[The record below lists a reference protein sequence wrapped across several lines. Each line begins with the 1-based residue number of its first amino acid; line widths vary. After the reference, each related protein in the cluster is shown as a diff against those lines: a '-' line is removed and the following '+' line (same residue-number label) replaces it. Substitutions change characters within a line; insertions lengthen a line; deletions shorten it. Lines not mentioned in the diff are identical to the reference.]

1 MGNYRGRV
9 PAERLEPT
17 FDARETLPG
26 VLRAWAER
34 EPDRPF
40 LREVGGG
47 SRTYG
52 EFHQAA
58 LRWADAFRRAGIDPG
73 DNVPAMARTSIAAE
87 EHWLGLSWLRAVHT
101 GVNTDFRGRSLAYV
115 LANCEARSM
124 VCALEFLD
132 RVAEVAAEVPRLERV
147 IVPDATDS
155 ELPGSFPLP
164 LVTGAEL
171 LEAAEPDD
179 GLAVP
184 ERHELACISYTSGT
198 TGASKG
204 VLVPWGRFWPNE
216 TWIDMGP
223 DDVHYCPFPV
233 FHMSG
238 LLPLA
243 WFGFPGGQVVL
254 RDAFRT
260 QDFWDDVRA
269 YGCTV
274 TAMIPAMMNWLLD
287 QPPRPDDLD
296 NPLRW
301 VAGAPVVPRIDE
313 FKARFGIAMR
323 TQYGNTETGTAL
335 YAGPD
340 VSADPRSSAKWVTP
354 GYEVRA
360 VDEHDY
366 EVPAGVVGELVVR
379 TTEPWRMMVGYF
391 GMPERTA
398 DAWRNGWFHTGDGVV
413 RDERGRYEFVDRI
426 TDSMRRRGENI
437 SSVEVEAYVNEHPAV
452 SETAAIAVPS
462 PEGEDEVKVCV
473 VLLDGHELAPDDL
486 HRFLVERMPAF
497 MVPRYI
503 EFVADPER
511 TEAMK
516 RIRKPA
522 LRVDPLNART
532 WDARS
537 GAGARPR

>member
-1 MGNYRGRV
+1 
-9 PAERLEPT
+9 
-17 FDARETLPG
+17 
-26 VLRAWAER
+26 
-34 EPDRPF
+34 
-40 LREVGGG
+40 
-47 SRTYG
+47 
-52 EFHQAA
+52 
-58 LRWADAFRRAGIDPG
+58 
-73 DNVPAMARTSIAAE
+73 
-87 EHWLGLSWLRAVHT
+87 
-101 GVNTDFRGRSLAYV
+101 
-115 LANCEARSM
+115 
-124 VCALEFLD
+124 
-132 RVAEVAAEVPRLERV
+132 
-147 IVPDATDS
+147 
-155 ELPGSFPLP
+155 
-164 LVTGAEL
+164 
-171 LEAAEPDD
+171 
-179 GLAVP
+179 
-184 ERHELACISYTSGT
+184 
-198 TGASKG
+198 
-204 VLVPWGRFWPNE
+204 
-216 TWIDMGP
+216 
-223 DDVHYCPFPV
+223 
-233 FHMSG
+233 
-238 LLPLA
+238 
-243 WFGFPGGQVVL
+243 
-254 RDAFRT
+254 
-260 QDFWDDVRA
+260 
-269 YGCTV
+269 
-274 TAMIPAMMNWLLD
+274 MIPAMMNWLLD

-313 FKARFGIAMR
+313 FKARFGVAMR

-340 VSADPRSSAKWVTP
+340 VSADPSSSAKWVTP

-398 DAWRNGWFHTGDGVV
+398 EAWRNGWFHTGDGVV

-522 LRVDPLNART
+522 APGRPAERPDLGRPVRRRGPPPLTRYGRAAPT
-532 WDARS
+532 THMAKQFE
-537 GAGARPR
+537 